1 MGTPTRRAVLKG
13 TAAFAGLAA
22 VQASGLAGAASAAA
36 AGTSSGHPKA
46 NVLLVH
52 GAWVDGSSWSRVIA
66 ILQQRGYNVLAVQV
80 PLTSLAEDVA
90 WTRHVLAERLEGPT
104 VLAGHSYGGA
114 VISGAATGVDNVVGL
129 VVGLVFASAFAPD
142 SLGFL
147 WFDPAAIPANFA
159 QDLPVEEA
167 RVLAAVQKPIAARCL
182 TDPAGP
188 PAWKTLP
195 SWFLVSTQ
203 DRMINPDLERF
214 MAARIGARTVEV
226 RPATPPRL
234 PPRRGGPA
242 DPGGRPGRRSGLGS
256 RPRLLAVRGRVPND
270 GHWQGAEVQDARGLH
285 RRAGPGGGGRH
296 QDRLRHPTRRARGGP
311 PAGPSFPL
319 PPEGARGTEPK
330 APRVVAAASGRAGGA
345 GRGWR
350 RRGTRRCGR
359 SRRRRSGGG
368 GCRAAPRRSGR
379 RCSRPPR

>member
-13 TAAFAGLAA
+13 TAAVAGLAA

-129 VVGLVFASAFAPD
+129 VVASAFAPD

-167 RVLAAVQKPIAARCL
+167 RVLAAVQKPIAARCF
-182 TDPAGP
+182 TDPTGP

-226 RPATPPRL
+226 RSSHASPASHPDLVARL
-234 PPRRGGPA
+234 IR
-242 DPGGRPGRRSGLGS
+242 
-256 RPRLLAVRGRVPND
+256 
-270 GHWQGAEVQDARGLH
+270 
-285 RRAGPGGGGRH
+285 
-296 QDRLRHPTRRARGGP
+296 
-311 PAGPSFPL
+311 
-319 PPEGARGTEPK
+319 
-330 APRVVAAASGRAGGA
+330 AAARV
-345 GRGWR
+345 
-350 RRGTRRCGR
+350 GTRG
-359 SRRRRSGGG
+359 
-368 GCRAAPRRSGR
+368 
-379 RCSRPPR
+379 

>member
-13 TAAFAGLAA
+13 SAALAGLAA

-36 AGTSSGHPKA
+36 AGTSRGHPKA

-66 ILQQRGYNVLAVQV
+66 ILQQRGYNVVTVQL

-90 WTRHVLAERLEGPT
+90 WTRHVLAERLAGPT

-114 VISGAATGVDNVVGL
+114 VISGAATGVEN

-142 SLGFL
+142 EGESLGELGSRFPPPPGLAHTQPDSLGFL
-147 WFDPAAIPANFA
+147 WFDPAAVPTNFA
-159 QDLPVEEA
+159 QDLPVQEA
-167 RVLAAVQKPIAARCL
+167 RVLASVQKPIAARSF
-182 TDPAGP
+182 TDLAGP

-226 RPATPPRL
+226 RSSHASPASHPDELARL
-234 PPRRGGPA
+234 IRA
-242 DPGGRPGRRSGLGS
+242 
-256 RPRLLAVRGRVPND
+256 AARV
-270 GHWQGAEVQDARGLH
+270 
-285 RRAGPGGGGRH
+285 
-296 QDRLRHPTRRARGGP
+296 
-311 PAGPSFPL
+311 
-319 PPEGARGTEPK
+319 GARG
-330 APRVVAAASGRAGGA
+330 
-345 GRGWR
+345 
-350 RRGTRRCGR
+350 
-359 SRRRRSGGG
+359 
-368 GCRAAPRRSGR
+368 
-379 RCSRPPR
+379 